1 VETTKRTTY
10 HFHNFIAEVGG
21 LLSLFL
27 GFSLLS
33 ILELSFGCFAST
45 RAGIRYIF
53 SMVSWKWPNV
63 ALFRVENS
71 VNDNVIIMI
80 PDGEQ
85 TTSDQ
90 QISRNENIELEDI
103 EA

>member
-33 ILELSFGCFAST
+33 ILELSFGCFASI

-63 ALFRVENS
+63 ASFRVGNS

-80 PDGEQ
+80 PDGAVS
-85 TTSDQ
+85 SDQ
-90 QISRNENIELEDI
+90 QISRTVGPEIEDI